1 MLTTAS
7 EIKGYAIAARDGDL
21 GKVSDLLFDD
31 SSWLVRWLVVDT
43 SNWLTGRK
51 VLLPASALGHPD
63 AAAKNFSV
71 RLTKEQVKSSP
82 DVDSALPVSRQMET
96 NIYDY
101 YGWSPYWGSGL
112 YMGGFGYGYMGGMVM
127 PASPPQGIMQ
137 REEEIARSR
146 HTEGDP
152 HLRSI
157 KAVTGYHI
165 HATDGEIGH
174 VKDFILEDGDWSVRF
189 LVVDTKNWW
198 PGKQVLISPR
208 SAKAIDWSKKLV
220 NLDVDR
226 QKVKNSP
233 AYDESETVDRA
244 YEMHFHNYYSD
255 TRPNDRP

>member
-7 EIKGYAIAARDGDL
+7 EIKGYAIAASDGDL
-21 GKVSDLLFDD
+21 GKVSDFLFDD

-43 SNWLTGRK
+43 SHWITGRK

-63 AAAKNFSV
+63 AAAQKFSV

-82 DVDSALPVSRQMET
+82 DVDSELPVSRQMES

-112 YMGGFGYGYMGGMVM
+112 YMGGFGYGYVGGVM
-127 PASPPQGIMQ
+127 MPSPPPVGSVQ
-137 REEEIARSR
+137 REEDLIRAR
-146 HTEGDP
+146 HADGDR

-165 HATDGEIGH
+165 QATDGEIGH
-174 VKDFILEDGDWSVRF
+174 VKEFLLEDGDWSVRY

-198 PGKQVLISPR
+198 PGKKVLISPR
-208 SAKAIDWSKKLV
+208 SAKDIDWSEKLV
-220 NLDVDR
+220 SLDVDR
-226 QKVKNSP
+226 QRVKNSP
-233 AYDESETVDRA
+233 EYDESQPVDRT
-244 YEMHFHNYYSD
+244 YERNFHKYYGD
-255 TRPNDRP
+255 TPPGGQP